1 MTNSSHQTRRSLAF
15 GLDRFSLAA
24 LRRPRFV
31 AVAAVLVTIVTVIGL
46 GQVSVDRDL
55 RNIFRG
61 ESELFAAYS
70 EAAELYTDSENQ
82 ELVLIEGADL
92 GEPANL
98 EKLRDLHL
106 DLSLLPNVGNVFSVF
121 SLRNPPDEN
130 NITTPFIADLSAGLQ
145 PDLIAAIRSHPILG
159 QSVVNADGT
168 ALLFIITHEESQAPL
183 VAHDRLIADIRET
196 VDQVVVDTDLS
207 AIVTG
212 FAPMRSEIVRL
223 LQRDQIALNGSG
235 IIIGFL
241 LSFLLFRSIHSA
253 IMIAAPAAFAGV
265 TILGWTGALGLQATV
280 LSTIIPALVMV
291 LGYADGMHL
300 TSAWQRFRRQGYDA
314 VEAERLTL
322 IEVGPAC
329 FLTAM
334 TTSVAFLSM
343 TFSDLEM
350 VRDFGWIGAFA
361 AVLAT
366 SMVLIGHGLAARIL
380 GRFWDVNG
388 RSAHSPIIW
397 LSALCASLA
406 GWVVQR
412 AWFVVGAAGIATVVA
427 GLGFAAVDPD
437 HTLSEALSANHPMV
451 EALATVDRELGGT
464 YAVQVVVPMNGFA
477 PDSVAGLER
486 IRAVHEAVAEV
497 PDTSLPLSL
506 WSLAVWSGDEDGGG
520 ILDWLPEDMLPLF
533 ASPNTA
539 VVTVYIAELSTPE
552 TNDLIDTIEAAA
564 SGAVEDVIVTGP
576 IVIGARES
584 QRTIGDLNLNL
595 GLAILVALIVVALA
609 LRNAGAGLVAA
620 IPNILPVFS
629 VGALLYVLGDGMQ
642 LTSIVSLTIAF
653 GIAIDDTIHYL
664 NAVFLTPGV
673 NVKQR
678 VVEASGKIGPV
689 LIGTTLV
696 LIGGL
701 AITQTS
707 GLSTIALFGL
717 LLATALT
724 VAVISDLV
732 FLPAIIAGPARRL
745 LRFGQKAPGSD
756 GE

>member
-1 MTNSSHQTRRSLAF
+1 M
-15 GLDRFSLAA
+15 
-24 LRRPRFV
+24 
-31 AVAAVLVTIVTVIGL
+31 LVTIVTVIGL

-61 ESELFAAYS
+61 ESDLFAAYS

-82 ELVLIEGADL
+82 ELVLIEGTNL
-92 GEPANL
+92 GEATNF

-106 DLSLLPNVGNVFSVF
+106 DLSLLPNVGNIFSVF

-130 NITTPFIADLSAGLQ
+130 DNTTPFIADPSAGLQ
-145 PDLIAAIRSHPILG
+145 PPLIAAIRSHPLLG

-168 ALLFIITHEESQAPL
+168 ALLFVITHAESQAPL
-183 VAHDRLIADIRET
+183 VAHDRLIADIQEA
-196 VDQVVVDTDLS
+196 VEQVVAGTEMS
-207 AIVTG
+207 AVVTG

-223 LQRDQIALNGSG
+223 LQRDQIALNGFG
-235 IIIGFL
+235 VIIGFL
-241 LSFLLFRSIHSA
+241 LSFLLFRSLHSA

-265 TILGWTGALGLQATV
+265 TILGWTGALGLEATI

-300 TSAWQRFRRQGYDA
+300 TSAWQRFRRQGYDV
-314 VEAERLTL
+314 VEAERLAL

-343 TFSDLEM
+343 TFSDLEV
-350 VRDFGWIGAFA
+350 VRSFGWIGAFA
-361 AVLAT
+361 AILAT
-366 SMVLIGHGLAARIL
+366 SMVLIGHGLAARLL
-380 GRFWDVNG
+380 GRFWKVGG

-397 LSALCASLA
+397 LSSRCSSLA

-412 AWFVVGAAGIATVVA
+412 AWVVAGVAGVATIVA
-427 GLGFAAVDPD
+427 GLGFASVDPD
-437 HTLSEALSANHPMV
+437 HTLSEALSDKHPMV
-451 EALATVDRELGGT
+451 EALVTIDRELGGS
-464 YAVQVVVPMNGFA
+464 YAVQIVVPMNGLA
-477 PDSVAGLER
+477 PDSAAGLAQ

-497 PDTSLPLSL
+497 PTGSPPLSL
-506 WSLAVWSGDEDGGG
+506 WSLAVWSGTEEGGA
-520 ILDWLPEDMLPLF
+520 ILDWLPEGMRPLF
-533 ASPNTA
+533 VSPTTA
-539 VVTVYIAELSTPE
+539 VVTVYIPELPTPE
-552 TNDLIDTIEAAA
+552 TNSLIDAIEAAA
-564 SGAVEDVIVTGP
+564 EGAVEDTIVTGP
-576 IVIGARES
+576 TVIGARES
-584 QRTIGDLNLNL
+584 QRTIGDLNINL
-595 GLAILVALIVVALA
+595 GIAILVALTIVALA
-609 LRNAGAGLVAA
+609 LRSAGAGLVAA
-620 IPNILPVFS
+620 IPNILPIFS

-664 NAVFLTPGV
+664 NAVFLTQGAD
-673 NVKQR
+673 VKQR
-678 VVEASGKIGPV
+678 VIEASGKIGPV

-707 GLSTIALFGL
+707 GLSTIALFGM

-732 FLPAIIAGPARRL
+732 FLPAILAGPARRL
-745 LRFGQKAPGSD
+745 LRFEQNGRAKD
-756 GE
+756 TD